1 MRDRFVLLN
10 ILPAEGD
17 ISTIKITHRL
27 RQDLAPNEKELKD
40 YKIKQVEGQVMWDDA
55 MEQKRG
61 AQEKKIG
68 PKAFIMIE
76 EAFEK
81 LNKDKK
87 LTEGHLVTYLKF
99 AGDEKEDSDEEEKK

>member
-1 MRDRFVLLN
+1 MKLNMRDRFVLLN

-17 ISTIKITHRL
+17 ITTIKVVHKL
-27 RQDLAPNEKELKD
+27 KMELAPTEKELKD
-40 YKIKQVEGQVMWDDA
+40 YKIQQKEGQVVWDDA
-55 MEQKRG
+55 QEKKIG

-68 PKAFIMIE
+68 AKAYSIIE

-87 LTEGHLVTYLKF
+87 INEGHLSTYEKF
-99 AGDEKEDSDEEEKK
+99 SPDEKEEE

>member
-1 MRDRFVLLN
+1 MKLLMRDRFVLLN

-17 ISTIKITHRL
+17 ISTIKIVHRL
-27 RQDLAPNEKELKD
+27 RMELAPTEKEVAD
-40 YKIKQVEGQVMWDDA
+40 YKIEQKESQVIWDDA
-55 MEQKRG
+55 METKRG

-68 PKAFIMIE
+68 PKAFSIIE

-87 LTEGHLVTYLKF
+87 LNEGHLETYTKF
-99 AGDEKEDSDEEEKK
+99 SPDEKEEE